1 MKHIGIHKDRKVAV
15 IFRTVPGEKDNC
27 LITYIDSLP
36 EIPRNA
42 INECL
47 KSPDG
52 QNAPAFSDAVY
63 RFKTVI
69 GDGLL
74 NTLNVGN
81 LMVKVPTVEVFLT
94 PNDKSRVQLSEL
106 NAVVGT
112 DEPQTPN
119 PTNRDVRMP
128 EMSVNNPSV
137 PPSAGG
143 STPLSDD
150 QIADSLRTQAA
161 TMQKE
166 ATRLLKE
173 AEELKPLPKRGRGRP
188 TKAPTPVA

>member
-27 LITYIDSLP
+27 LISYIDSLP
-36 EIPRNA
+36 EIPRKA
-42 INECL
+42 LNECL
-47 KSPDG
+47 NSTDG

-63 RFKTVI
+63 RFKTET

-81 LMVKVPTVEVFLT
+81 MIVKVPTVEVFLT

-106 NAVVGT
+106 NAVVGN
-112 DEPQTPN
+112 DEPTSESPSR
-119 PTNRDVRMP
+119 RDVRIPASQVQPNMP
-128 EMSVNNPSV
+128 
-137 PPSAGG
+137 AG
-143 STPLSDD
+143 TPGALSDE

-166 ATRLLKE
+166 AQRLLKE
-173 AEELKPLPKRGRGRP
+173 AEELHPAPKRGRGRP
-188 TKAPTPVA
+188 AKAPSTVN